1 MKKTTQNRAFMA
13 FLALIAVLFTVAT
26 FSACSN
32 NGEGSDN
39 DHDEKHENSI
49 VGIWKLDA
57 TLASEDVTNTHMGH
71 SPAQVY
77 EVYKADGSYHKVD
90 LPSGNGVKTEEGK
103 YKVTDDELAVELEY
117 PGGKRLTQRFK
128 FKIDKDKMKKT
139 NEVTEE
145 IAKYT
150 RFKENP

>member
-1 MKKTTQNRAFMA
+1 
-13 FLALIAVLFTVAT
+13 
-26 FSACSN
+26 
-32 NGEGSDN
+32 
-39 DHDEKHENSI
+39 
-49 VGIWKLDA
+49 
-57 TLASEDVTNTHMGH
+57 MGH